1 MEKNQSFEYFCK
13 TNNKLELLKLYNREK
28 NKEKPNE
35 IYYSGTKKYFFKCPS
50 CNMEWTGKMNKM
62 NSLSKGEYNVIKKQK
77 EITYWQTFYHI
88 RYLLRSYLFGIEKF
102 LNQSQKGAV
111 IS

>member
-35 IYYSGTKKYFFKCPS
+35 IYYSGTK
-50 CNMEWTGKMNKM
+50 NT
-62 NSLSKGEYNVIKKQK
+62 
-77 EITYWQTFYHI
+77 
-88 RYLLRSYLFGIEKF
+88 F
-102 LNQSQKGAV
+102 LNVQVV
-111 IS
+111 IWNGLER

>member
-35 IYYSGTKKYFFKCPS
+35 IYYSGTKKYFFKCSVGYCKSP
-50 CNMEWTGKMNKM
+50 K
-62 NSLSKGEYNVIKKQK
+62 
-77 EITYWQTFYHI
+77 
-88 RYLLRSYLFGIEKF
+88 
-102 LNQSQKGAV
+102 
-111 IS
+111 